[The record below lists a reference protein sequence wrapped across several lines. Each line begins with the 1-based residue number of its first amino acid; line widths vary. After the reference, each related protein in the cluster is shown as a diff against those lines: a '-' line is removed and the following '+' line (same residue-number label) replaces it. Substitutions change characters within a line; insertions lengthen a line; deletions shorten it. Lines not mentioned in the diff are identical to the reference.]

1 MNLLE
6 FIANKEFDYILS
18 FGFPISKS
26 IIMSSLKI
34 DEQTYRKEIR
44 KLKREGLIQSTYVRY
59 EEDNIFHWGWRTTE
73 KARELP
79 SIKAIRNTL
88 NQKRI
93 ESLEMIGSD

>member
-18 FGFPISKS
+18 FGFPIPKS
-26 IIMSSLKI
+26 IIISSLKI
-34 DEQTYRKEIR
+34 DEQTYQKEIR

-79 SIKAIRNTL
+79 NIKKIRNEL
-88 NQKRI
+88 NQKWN
-93 ESLEMIGSD
+93 ELL